1 MRTAIYSALAIAV
14 LYLSSDLAG
23 VGLAARQDDSIVL
36 TPGAS
41 HRIPDTDLTVVFEAV
56 VEDSRCPVG
65 TNCVWA
71 GDATVRLRVDRARSK
86 SVSVL
91 LHTNEQFPQEAAHDG
106 MRLRLVSLVPQPTA
120 DGPPRPESYRATLT
134 IRR

>member
-1 MRTAIYSALAIAV
+1 MRRAIYSALAIAV
-14 LYLSSDLAG
+14 LCLSSDRAG

-41 HRIPDTDLTVVFEAV
+41 HLIPDTDLTVVFEAV

-71 GDATVRLRVDRARSK
+71 GDATVRLRVDSPRAKAASI
-86 SVSVL
+86 L
-91 LHTNEQFPQEAAHDG
+91 LHTNEQFPQEAAHG
-106 MRLRLVSLVPQPTA
+106 GIRLRLVSLAPQPTA
-120 DGPPRPESYRATLT
+120 DGPPRPDSYRATLN